1 MNTTTILLLLVSI
14 LIAAGVSFYQYLYT
28 RTQGATWRSKVK
40 SMSKVTLLLAFLR
53 FFSIFGLLLL
63 LINPIITRKTVEI
76 VKTPLPI
83 VIDNSASI
91 KDLKSDK
98 SALEVFQKLSENAAL
113 IDKFDV
119 QTYQFDQD
127 FLPSDTIDFNGT
139 QTNIDIVAKSLKTIY
154 KKQKFPTVLI
164 SDGNQTSGEDYV
176 FGFNPDNK
184 VYPLVVGD
192 TATYLDLRISQL
204 NVNKYAFHKNKFPV
218 EVFLNYAGTKNI
230 NTTFKI
236 AQGNSILHEQTIAFS
251 PSKKSATLTILL
263 PADKVGLQLFKAT
276 IASKEQ
282 EKNTYNN
289 TKNFAV
295 EVIDQK
301 TEVALISSV
310 SHPDLG
316 AIKRSIE
323 SNAQRKVTIVKPNQI
338 NSLTNY
344 DILILYQPSGE
355 FKTIF
360 DQNQTT
366 KINTWIIT
374 GNDTDYGFLNQNQ
387 TFFNFKMSS
396 QKEDYLASFD
406 SQFNLFA
413 LDNIGFEQF
422 PPLENPFGSITASG
436 NVNILLNS
444 TIRNIPTNQPLMAF
458 SENQGRR
465 TSFLFGEN
473 IWKWRA
479 NTYVNKKS
487 FADFDIFLDKTIQ
500 YLASNNAKKSLVVN
514 HERFYNSGEA
524 IEITAQYF
532 NKNYE
537 LDERARLTI
546 AVTNTKSKQVKNY
559 DLLRTSNAFKVNL
572 DGLTAGNYT
581 FSVKELNSNS
591 SYVGS
596 FEVLDFDIE
605 KQFVN
610 PDWNKLNQL
619 ANQTKGKA
627 YLSNQVDT
635 LIKQLLEDESYK
647 AIQKTIVKKS
657 PLIDWIWLLVLIA
670 LSLASEWFIRKYNG
684 LL

>member
-1 MNTTTILLLLVSI
+1 MNSTTILLLLLSI
-14 LIAAGVSFYQYLYT
+14 AVAAGLSFYQYLYK
-28 RTQGATWRSKVK
+28 AKNRSTT
-40 SMSKVTLLLAFLR
+40 TLLLAFLR
-53 FFSIFGLLLL
+53 FFSILGLLLL
-63 LINPIITRKTVEI
+63 LINPIVTRKTVET
-76 VKTPLPI
+76 VKTPLPVI
-83 VIDNSASI
+83 IDNSASI
-91 KDLKSDK
+91 VDLKADQ
-98 SALEVFQKLSENAAL
+98 SAKEAFQKLTENKDL
-113 IDKFDV
+113 NDKFDV
-119 QTYQFDQD
+119 QAYQFDAD
-127 FLPSDTIDFNGT
+127 FLPADTIDFKGS
-139 QTNIDIVAKSLKTIY
+139 QSNIDIVAKSLKNIY
-154 KKQKFPTVLI
+154 KNQHFPTVLI

-192 TATYLDLRISQL
+192 TATYLDLRVSQL
-204 NVNKYAFHKNKFPV
+204 NVNKYAFHKNKYPV
-218 EVFLNYAGTKNI
+218 EVFLNYAGTKSI
-230 NTTFKI
+230 NATFKI
-236 AQGNSILHEQTIAFS
+236 AQGTNVLSEQTVAFS
-251 PSKKSATLTILL
+251 PSKKSATINVLL
-263 PADKVGLQLFKAT
+263 PADKVGLQILKAS

-289 TKNFAV
+289 VKNFAV

-301 TEVALISSV
+301 TEVALISSIP
-310 SHPDLG
+310 HPDLG
-316 AIKRSIE
+316 AIKRAIE
-323 SNAQRKVTIVKPNQI
+323 SNAQRKVTILKPNQV

-344 DILILYQPSGE
+344 NVLILYQPNGE
-355 FKTIF
+355 FKSIF
-360 DQNQTT
+360 DQNENA

-387 TFFNFKMSS
+387 DNYSFKMTG

-422 PPLENPFGSITASG
+422 PPLENPFGAITASG
-436 NVNILLNS
+436 TSNILLSS
-444 TIRNIPTNQPLMAF
+444 TIRNIPTNQPLLAF

-465 TSFLFGEN
+465 SAFLFGEN

-479 NTYVNKKS
+479 NNYVNKKS
-487 FADFDIFLDKTIQ
+487 FTDFDIFLDKTIQ
-500 YLASNNAKKSLVVN
+500 YLASNNARKSLVVG
-514 HERFYNSGEA
+514 HERFYNSGEG

-537 LDERARLTI
+537 LDEKARLTI
-546 AVTNTKSKQVKNY
+546 SVTNSKTKQVKHY

-572 DGLTAGNYT
+572 DGLAAGNYSFT
-581 FSVKELNSNS
+581 VKELNSNS
-591 SYVGS
+591 SYSSS

-627 YLSNQVDT
+627 YLASQADA
-635 LIKQLLEDESYK
+635 LIKQLMADESYK
-647 AIQKTIVKKS
+647 AVQKTLVKKS

-670 LSLASEWFIRKYNG
+670 VSLASEWFIRKYNG

>member
-1 MNTTTILLLLVSI
+1 MTTTTILLLLVSI
-14 LIAAGVSFYQYLYT
+14 LIAAGLSFYHYLY
-28 RTQGATWRSKVK
+28 KVK
-40 SMSKVTLLLAFLR
+40 SKSKVTLLLAFLR
-53 FFSIFGLLLL
+53 FFSIFGLLSL
-63 LINPIITRKTVEI
+63 LINPIISRKSVET

-91 KDLKSDK
+91 TDLKANK
-98 SALEVFQKLSENAAL
+98 SAMEVFQKLSENSDLAN
-113 IDKFDV
+113 KFDV
-119 QTYQFDQD
+119 QTYQFDAD
-127 FLPSDTIDFNGT
+127 FLPSDTIDFKGR
-139 QTNIDIVAKSLKTIY
+139 QTNIDVVAKNLKNIY
-154 KKQKFPTVLI
+154 KNQHYPTVLI

-192 TATYLDLRISQL
+192 TTTYMDLRVAQL

-218 EVFLNYAGTKNI
+218 EVFLNYAGTKSI
-230 NTTFKI
+230 NATFKI
-236 AQGNSILHEQTIAFS
+236 SQGNSVLNEQTIAFS
-251 PSKKSATLTILL
+251 PSKKSATINVLL
-263 PADKVGLQLFKAT
+263 PADKVGLQILKAT
-276 IASKEQ
+276 ITSKEQ

-301 TEVALISSV
+301 TEVALVSSIP
-310 SHPDLG
+310 HPDLG

-323 SNAQRKVTIVKPNQI
+323 SNAQRKVTVLKPEQVS
-338 NSLTNY
+338 SLANY
-344 DILILYQPSGE
+344 NILILYQPNGQ
-355 FKTIF
+355 FKNIF
-360 DQNQTT
+360 DQNENA

-374 GNDTDYGFLNQNQ
+374 GNDTDYEFLNQNQ
-387 TFFNFKMSS
+387 DNFDLKMSG

-422 PPLENPFGSITASG
+422 PPLENPFGAITAAG
-436 NVNILLNS
+436 NVNVLLSS
-444 TIRNIPTNQPLMAF
+444 TIRNIATNQPLLAF
-458 SENQGRR
+458 AENQGKR
-465 TSFLFGEN
+465 SAFLFGEN

-479 NTYVNKKS
+479 NSYVDKKS
-487 FADFDIFLDKTIQ
+487 FTDFDIFLDKTIQ
-500 YLASNNAKKSLVVN
+500 YLASNNARKSLVVN
-514 HERFYNSGEA
+514 HERFYNSGEG

-537 LDERARLTI
+537 LDEKARLTI
-546 AVTNTKSKQVKNY
+546 SVTNSKTKEVKHY

-572 DGLTAGNYT
+572 DGLSAGNYSFT
-581 FSVKELNSNS
+581 VKELNSNS
-591 SYVGS
+591 SYSSS

-619 ANQTKGKA
+619 AAQTKGKA
-627 YLSNQVDT
+627 FLSNQADE
-635 LIKQLLEDESYK
+635 LIKQLLADESYK
-647 AIQKTIVKKS
+647 AIQKTLVKKS
-657 PLIDWIWLLVLIA
+657 PLIDWVWLLVLIA
-670 LSLASEWFIRKYNG
+670 ISLSSEWFIRKYNG